1 MPGHSNPGCKTRS
14 LCLPPPPRVAAVLRA
29 SEGHGSP
36 VLARTSC
43 GASQTLNSVSGLQHP
58 THRITVNTPSHAG
71 QHRQR
76 SSHPPP
82 DQQKLWVNGVRY
94 PMGSALVFCPWH
106 YRTTACHLQASAPL
120 LAGGLLPFI
129 TAAFRVA
136 STQLGGEEKSSVCTT
151 VPCMPSHHQAALP
164 ATPEVLVQ
172 QLLPPKA
179 AAEQGLKPRPPPLPM
194 SWGHPTAG
202 GLGTPQLQGAASRA
216 SCRGTPILLS
226 HVPISAVLSGHGVGA
241 PKILWW
247 SPSSPQAGKNQS
259 RTEP

>member
-1 MPGHSNPGCKTRS
+1 MPRHSNPGCKTRS
-14 LCLPPPPRVAAVLRA
+14 PCLPPPPRAAAVLRA

-71 QHRQR
+71 QHRQH

-136 STQLGGEEKSSVCTT
+136 SAQLGGEEKSSVCTT

-194 SWGHPTAG
+194 SWGHPTASRCCQQSLLQRHSHPPSPCSHLCCPEWARG
-202 GLGTPQLQGAASRA
+202 WGTQNTLVVSQQ
-216 SCRGTPILLS
+216 
-226 HVPISAVLSGHGVGA
+226 
-241 PKILWW
+241 
-247 SPSSPQAGKNQS
+247 SPGRKKSEQN
-259 RTEP
+259 

>member
-1 MPGHSNPGCKTRS
+1 MPRHSNPGCKTRS
-14 LCLPPPPRVAAVLRA
+14 PCLPPPPRVAAVLRA

-43 GASQTLNSVSGLQHP
+43 GASQTLNSVSGQQHP

-71 QHRQR
+71 QHRQH

-136 STQLGGEEKSSVCTT
+136 STQLGGGREKQCLHHCAMHALTPPSSSTSDSRG
-151 VPCMPSHHQAALP
+151 PRAAAPSPKGCSRAGAETPTPSPAHVLGTSHSFKVLPAEPPAAALP
-164 ATPEVLVQ
+164 SSF
-172 QLLPPKA
+172 
-179 AAEQGLKPRPPPLPM
+179 PM
-194 SWGHPTAG
+194 FPS
-202 GLGTPQLQGAASRA
+202 
-216 SCRGTPILLS
+216 LLS
-226 HVPISAVLSGHGVGA
+226 
-241 PKILWW
+241 
-247 SPSSPQAGKNQS
+247 
-259 RTEP
+259 